1 MLTLNN
7 ISFSYQKNRFIL
19 KNISTNIDDTK
30 ITAIAGR
37 NGSGKTTL
45 TRLLMGLV
53 HPNRG
58 SMTLDDIDITKKEP
72 YEMAQYIGYVFQNP
86 DQQLFASTV
95 FEEVAFAP
103 RKLGCNEHT
112 IKKRVEEVLKITNLQ
127 DVIWEMPQVLSLGQ
141 KQRLSIACALAA
153 QGLGIIM
160 VTHDMDI
167 LAEHAD
173 KVIVINQ
180 GELAFDGTPLDL
192 FSQKELTLKLGLELP
207 EAVCISQELGL
218 DICLTPMEIYAHL
231 HKRG

>member
-58 SMTLDDIDITKKEP
+58 SMTLDDVDITKKEP

-86 DQQLFASTV
+86 DQLIHERNRAKNHGF
-95 FEEVAFAP
+95 
-103 RKLGCNEHT
+103 NYH
-112 IKKRVEEVLKITNLQ
+112 
-127 DVIWEMPQVLSLGQ
+127 
-141 KQRLSIACALAA
+141 
-153 QGLGIIM
+153 
-160 VTHDMDI
+160 H
-167 LAEHAD
+167 
-173 KVIVINQ
+173 IVKNATKWI
-180 GELAFDGTPLDL
+180 
-192 FSQKELTLKLGLELP
+192 
-207 EAVCISQELGL
+207 
-218 DICLTPMEIYAHL
+218 
-231 HKRG
+231 

>member
-58 SMTLDDIDITKKEP
+58 SMTLDDVDITKKEP

-127 DVIWEMPQVLSLGQ
+127 DVIWEMPQVLTLGQ
-141 KQRLSIACALAA
+141 KQRLSIACALAAKPKILILDEPTSGQDCRERTMLLRLIRKLNA

-192 FSQKELTLKLGLELP
+192 FSQKN
-207 EAVCISQELGL
+207 
-218 DICLTPMEIYAHL
+218 
-231 HKRG
+231 

>member
-58 SMTLDDIDITKKEP
+58 SMTLDDVDITKKEP
-72 YEMAQYIGYVFQNP
+72 YEMA
-86 DQQLFASTV
+86 
-95 FEEVAFAP
+95 
-103 RKLGCNEHT
+103 
-112 IKKRVEEVLKITNLQ
+112 
-127 DVIWEMPQVLSLGQ
+127 QVLSLGQ
-141 KQRLSIACALAA
+141 KQRLSIACALAAKPKILILDEPTSRQDCRERTMLLRLMRKLNA

>member
-58 SMTLDDIDITKKEP
+58 SMTLDDVDITKKEP

-153 QGLGIIM
+153 KPK
-160 VTHDMDI
+160 I
-167 LAEHAD
+167 L
-173 KVIVINQ
+173 I
-180 GELAFDGTPLDL
+180 LDEPT
-192 FSQKELTLKLGLELP
+192 SGQDCRERT
-207 EAVCISQELGL
+207 
-218 DICLTPMEIYAHL
+218 M
-231 HKRG
+231 